1 MKSNKEFLKELKIIY
16 QKYPFLKENNDTNIS
31 YELLKLN
38 EFLNKHIF
46 EENIRKF

>member
-1 MKSNKEFLKELKIIY
+1 MKSNKEFLKELNIIY
-16 QKYPFLKENNDTNIS
+16 KQYPFLKENNSNIS